1 MAETGPC
8 ALLVLAAGGS
18 SRMGQPK
25 QLLIVDG
32 EPLVRRVAL
41 TALEANLHPVVVVLG
56 AQADRIRPH
65 LQDLA
70 VSIVE
75 NPRWQEGMASSLR
88 AGVGAIMAD
97 VPRARGL
104 IVMLADQPRLTAVH
118 LRNLEAAQRASN
130 RTIVASDYGDHLG
143 PPAYFGRAHF
153 RALLA
158 LRGDVGAR
166 ELLRAFDAESIAAP
180 AGSGMDLDSPAECS
194 VEPGDT

>member
-1 MAETGPC
+1 MTEAEPC

-18 SRMGQPK
+18 KRMGEPK
-25 QLLIVDG
+25 QLLRVGG
-32 EPLVRRVAL
+32 EPLIRRVTH
-41 TALEANLHPVVVVLG
+41 TALEADLHPVIVVLG

-75 NPRWQEGMASSLR
+75 NPSWQEGMASSLS
-88 AGVGAIMAD
+88 AGVEAIMAD

-104 IVMLADQPRLTAVH
+104 IVMLADQPRLTAAH
-118 LRNLEAAQRASN
+118 LMNLEAAQRASN

-153 RALLA
+153 PALLA

-180 AGSGMDLDSPAECS
+180 PGSGMDLDDPADCS
-194 VEPGDT
+194 AEPGDP